1 MITTTIA
8 TKTDHLYRCRTLAR
22 YRLQLTFV
30 MDTFK
35 SIAGTPDSD
44 DADVQRLLEF
54 YDNDINNALAHY
66 FEQGF
71 EGISLGAQ
79 MHDTLGLHHRLA
91 PEPPTHNPSRDYRQE
106 AVNLHQQMFQ
116 DGLIRLPK
124 APSVSNN
131 WQLDL
136 GIHRLK
142 RDLEKYDPVKNST
155 SPWWVL
161 LLIIPRLLMLL
172 VMWIWQLVAPKN
184 PPNRLPKLFDFE
196 GYIES
201 YDPELP
207 EELEIVTSDFDAI
220 YKQCQLRYQWLIIV
234 LVNDET
240 AEFGQKLVALEW
252 FKDYYGSQG
261 TYAPAKVYFG
271 NVSCQPEAHAVGTA
285 YGCRRL
291 PFIAAAANV
300 LASPAVM
307 PSMLVVYKLNINQAL
322 LGDEAHSTI
331 GRIGRNLGKIGD
343 TYNAQLVSLRYDL
356 QEIEYARVLKE
367 QQDQAYA
374 DSLAQDREKKAAK
387 QAAAEQAQKAEK
399 LKRQRRKFMESL
411 TLWRELVEGKVSM
424 AIRLPLGQRQIVKL
438 APDVT
443 VQELY
448 LYIESLLWDLR
459 EAEETEEEDSD
470 VDPLSFSEYF
480 EEFPFTFEVVQPF
493 PKQVV
498 AILSK
503 AIEEEPVLKS
513 GANLLVEY
521 LALSDDENDTNE

>member
-1 MITTTIA
+1 
-8 TKTDHLYRCRTLAR
+8 
-22 YRLQLTFV
+22 

-35 SIAGTPDSD
+35 SIAGTADSD
-44 DADVQRLLEF
+44 DASVQRLIEF

-79 MHDTLGLHHRLA
+79 AHDTLGLHHRLA
-91 PEPPTHNPSRDYRQE
+91 PEPPARTPPRDFREE
-106 AVNLHQQMFQ
+106 AINLHQQMFQ

-124 APSVSNN
+124 APLVSNH

-172 VMWIWQLVAPKN
+172 VMWIWQLLAPKS
-184 PPNRLPKLFDFE
+184 PPNRLAKQFDFD

-207 EELEIVTSDFDAI
+207 EDMDIATSDFDAI
-220 YKQCQLRYQWLIIV
+220 YKQCQLRYQWLVII
-234 LVNDET
+234 LVNDDT
-240 AEFGQKLVALEW
+240 AEFGQKLVELEW
-252 FKDYYGSQG
+252 FKRYYGPQG
-261 TYAPAKVYFG
+261 TYSPAKVYFG
-271 NVSCQPEAHAVGTA
+271 NVSCQPEAHAVGSA

-322 LGDEAHSTI
+322 LGDEAHTTI
-331 GRIGRNLGKIGD
+331 ARIGRNLGKTGD

-356 QEIEYARVLKE
+356 QEIEYARMLKE

-387 QAAAEQAQKAEK
+387 QAAIERERKAER
-399 LKRQRRKFMESL
+399 LKRQRRQFMEGL

-448 LYIESLLWDLR
+448 LYIDSLLWDLR
-459 EAEETEEEDSD
+459 DHENAEDDDDD
-470 VDPLSFSEYF
+470 VDPLSFTEYF

-498 AILSK
+498 AVLTK
-503 AIEEEPVLKS
+503 AIKEEPVLKS

-521 LALSDDENDTNE
+521 LALSDDEDNVNE